1 MLLKKKNGIPSMRS
15 REYREGGKTVTLSI
29 TYIKWSFLPDLFIA
43 SIAQAAERQ
52 SVDRWI
58 PGSNPSSGKHFFP
71 LSLLFFYLEM
81 LLLYVKTKNGRFLW
95 KCYISTLKV
104 LFSNILLKKYY
115 STKRCGLDRNNLKVD
130 YDWFKPITKRLFH

>member
-1 MLLKKKNGIPSMRS
+1 MRS

-43 SIAQAAERQ
+43 SIAQSAERQ

-58 PGSNPSSGKHFFP
+58 PGSNPSSGQHFFP

-104 LFSNILLKKYY
+104 LSSKYFIEKKAILQ
-115 STKRCGLDRNNLKVD
+115 RCGINKKELRKGWL
-130 YDWFKPITKRLFH
+130 